1 MQAVVCQLQITNIGN
16 VRESAIQRIT
26 HTADQQSVLDGVD
39 PFRTFGMPGAHFMF
53 ATVGV
58 GIKTSLMGYDAHD
71 SKFSGN
77 VAPWMH
83 NKSLDYYL
91 TSLTR

>member
-1 MQAVVCQLQITNIGN
+1 VRQLQIPNVGN
-16 VRESAIQRIT
+16 VGQPPIQRIT
-26 HTADQQSVLDGVD
+26 HPADQQPILDGVD

-71 SKFSGN
+71 SKISGN